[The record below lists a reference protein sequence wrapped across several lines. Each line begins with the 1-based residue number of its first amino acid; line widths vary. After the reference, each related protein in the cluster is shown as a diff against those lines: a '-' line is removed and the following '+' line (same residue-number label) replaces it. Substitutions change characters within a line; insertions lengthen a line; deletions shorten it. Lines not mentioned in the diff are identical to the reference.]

1 MNIDLEKSWFIGDS
15 TKDIMAAK
23 NAGMKSILVLTGYAG
38 NDGGYEVTPDF
49 VAKNLSEAVKLIL
62 KEIQN
67 VIVSRTPLRMSF
79 VGGGSDLPS
88 YYRKK
93 GGAVLSTTV
102 NKYMYVTVNQKFD
115 DDIRLSYSIT
125 ENVNSIHQIKH
136 PIVRNTL
143 KLLDIKG
150 GVEIT
155 SISDIPSQ
163 GSGLG
168 SSSSYTVALLHAL
181 YAYKGEEVSKEELG
195 RLSSHIEID
204 LCGDI
209 IGKQDQYAAAFGG
222 LNLIEFNE
230 DDSVKVN
237 PVICKPETIK
247 KMQESI
253 IVFYTGR
260 TRRAS
265 TLLSK
270 QSDNMKHAQK
280 RKLMSNMVSL
290 AYEMKD
296 LLENDNI
303 ESLGELLD
311 QNWQLKRQITSG
323 ISDLQIDDLYN
334 KGILA
339 GATGGKLLGAG
350 NGGFMI
356 FFAPKEKHVKLGLN

>member
-1 MNIDLEKSWFIGDS
+1 M
-15 TKDIMAAK
+15 
-23 NAGMKSILVLTGYAG
+23 
-38 NDGGYEVTPDF
+38 
-49 VAKNLSEAVKLIL
+49 
-62 KEIQN
+62 
-67 VIVSRTPLRMSF
+67 IVSRTPLRISF

-93 GGAVLSTTV
+93 GGAVLSTSV
-102 NKYMYVTVNQKFD
+102 DKYMYVTVNQKFD
-115 DDIRLSYSIT
+115 NNIRLSYSIT
-125 ENVNSIHQIKH
+125 ENESSIQQIKH

-143 KLLDIKG
+143 ELLDIRG

-181 YAYKGEEVSKEELG
+181 HTYKGKKISKEELG

-204 LCGDI
+204 LCGDK

-230 DDSVKVN
+230 DDSVTVS
-237 PVICKPETIK
+237 PVICKPKTIK
-247 KMQESI
+247 KMEESI

-260 TRRAS
+260 TRSAS
-265 TLLSK
+265 SLLSK
-270 QSDNMKHAQK
+270 QSDNMKRAEK

-290 AYEMKD
+290 AYDMRD
-296 LLENDNI
+296 LLENDDI
-303 ESLGELLD
+303 EPLGELLD
-311 QNWQLKRQITSG
+311 QNWQLKRQMTEG
-323 ISDLQIDDLYN
+323 ISDLQIDSWYN

-339 GATGGKLLGAG
+339 GAKGGKLLGAG

-356 FFAPKEKHVKLGLN
+356 FFAPKDKHAKIIYELKGLQRLPISFDDKGSKIVFSDQKER

>member
-1 MNIDLEKSWFIGDS
+1 M
-15 TKDIMAAK
+15 
-23 NAGMKSILVLTGYAG
+23 
-38 NDGGYEVTPDF
+38 
-49 VAKNLSEAVKLIL
+49 
-62 KEIQN
+62 
-67 VIVSRTPLRMSF
+67 IVSRTPLRMSF

-88 YYRKK
+88 YYRQK
-93 GGAVLSTTV
+93 GGAVLSTSV
-102 NKYMYVTVNQKFD
+102 DKYMYVTVNKKFD
-115 DDIRLSYSIT
+115 NKIRLSYSIT
-125 ENVNSIHQIKH
+125 ENENSIQQIKH

-143 KLLDIKG
+143 ELLDIQG

-181 YAYKGEEVSKEELG
+181 YAYKGESISKEELG

-204 LCGDI
+204 LCGDR

-230 DDSVKVN
+230 DDSVVVT

-247 KMQESI
+247 KMEESI

-260 TRRAS
+260 TRSAS
-265 TLLSK
+265 TLLSE
-270 QSDNMKHAQK
+270 QSDNMKKADK
-280 RKLMSNMVSL
+280 RELMSNMVSL
-290 AYEMKD
+290 ACDMRS
-296 LLENDNI
+296 LLENDDI
-303 ESLGELLD
+303 EPLGELLD
-311 QNWQLKRQITSG
+311 QNWQLKRQMTVG
-323 ISDLQIDDLYN
+323 ISDLQIDGWYS

-350 NGGFMI
+350 NGGFMM
-356 FFAPKEKHVKLGLN
+356 FFAPKEKHTDIIKAMKGLQRVPFSFDDKGSKIVFSDQMKE